1 VPKLTEYAEIAAT
14 EYLQETGSSELDAL
28 WIAEFFQD
36 CGVQDEYPRQ
46 NLIVFST
53 MVQKLLHMKAERA
66 GKQAHAQ
73 LDKTIQ
79 FIKRQP
85 SKN

>member
-1 VPKLTEYAEIAAT
+1 MPKLTEYAEMAAI
-14 EYLQETGSSELDAL
+14 EYLQETGSSELDVL

-36 CGVQDEYPRQ
+36 SGVQDEYPRQ
-46 NLIVFST
+46 DLVVFSS

-66 GKQAHAQ
+66 DKQAHAQ
-73 LDKTIQ
+73 LDKAIQ
-79 FIKRQP
+79 FIRRPK

>member
-1 VPKLTEYAEIAAT
+1 MPKLTEYAEMAAT

-28 WIAEFFQD
+28 WIAEFFRD
-36 CGVQDEYPRQ
+36 SGVQDEYPRQ
-46 NLIVFST
+46 DILVFSS

-66 GKQAHAQ
+66 GKQAHAK

-79 FIKRQP
+79 FIKRP